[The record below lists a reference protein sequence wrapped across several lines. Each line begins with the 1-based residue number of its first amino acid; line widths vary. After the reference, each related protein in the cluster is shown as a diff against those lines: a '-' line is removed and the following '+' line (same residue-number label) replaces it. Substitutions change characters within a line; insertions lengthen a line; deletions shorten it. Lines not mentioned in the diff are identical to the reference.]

1 MMGDNRGVSTSPL
14 VFAITLCGTII
25 PPAFKLGAP
34 REKSLFG
41 AVLTSNEN
49 FCLPEDLFPCVYVPG
64 SAGIGARIFQGHIL
78 DDKVQGDGM
87 FLGGGHFLLADAVV
101 HGSVMNCPEQNPGNV
116 FVQELADCAGE
127 FQVLSFGGHLFQGD
141 VKAIRDI

>member
-1 MMGDNRGVSTSPL
+1 MGDNRDVSTSPL
-14 VFAITLCGTII
+14 MFAITLCGTII

-34 REKSLFG
+34 RENSLFV

-49 FCLPEDLFPCVYVPG
+49 FCLPEDFFPCVYVPG

-78 DDKVQGDGM
+78 DDKVQSDGI
-87 FLGGGHFLLADAVV
+87 FLGGGHFLLTDAVV
-101 HGSVMNCPEQNPGNV
+101 HGSVINCPEQNPGNV
-116 FVQELADCAGE
+116 FVQELVDCAGE
-127 FQVLSFGGHLFQGD
+127 FQVLSFSGHLFQGD